1 MGVNRIGLY
10 GGSFDPIHIGHV
22 IVARSVAESLGLDR
36 VIFLPSASPPHKDS
50 SDLLSQEHRARM
62 AELAIANEPLF
73 ALDDYDL
80 TRKGPTY
87 TVETV
92 AYFKGLFGAGAELA
106 WIIGADSLPELKSWH
121 RVSELVD
128 ACRIVTAAR
137 PGWEAPDL
145 SILRPELSDEQI
157 ERLGRDILATPRIDV
172 SATDIRR
179 RVRTGRS
186 IRYLVPDAVGDYI
199 QRHELYRERP
209 AGGSD
214 GLDEQPATPAL

>member
-50 SDLLSQEHRARM
+50 SELLSQEHRARM
-62 AELAIANEPLF
+62 VELAIANEPLF

-106 WIIGADSLPELKSWH
+106 WIIGADSLPELKSWY
-121 RVSELVD
+121 RVGELVD
-128 ACRIVTAAR
+128 GCRIVTAAR
-137 PGWEAPDL
+137 PGWETPDL
-145 SILRPELSDEQI
+145 SILRPELGDEQI
-157 ERLGRDILATPRIDV
+157 ERLGRDILDTPRIDV

-179 RVRTGRS
+179 RVLTGRS

-199 QRHELYRERP
+199 QRHGLYQERP
-209 AGGSD
+209 RSD
-214 GLDEQPATPAL
+214 GPDEQPATPAL